1 MPKKKQ
7 QKTKYG
13 TGSKSIKQTYK
24 ITLKYSFFITCTE
37 VLTDETGASGVK
49 AYMTLKIS
57 VSAFVAAALPETI
70 TVSKELTP
78 ILYKQIGN
86 RKNRILD
93 PRRNSDHQN

>member
-24 ITLKYSFFITCTE
+24 ITLEYSFFITCTE

-49 AYMTLKIS
+49 GIHDIKNQCVCICSGRTSGDHNGIKRVDAD
-57 VSAFVAAALPETI
+57 
-70 TVSKELTP
+70 
-78 ILYKQIGN
+78 LYKQIGN